1 MEVPPFHHHRYV
13 PPPSNFSESP
23 NFYHHPQS
31 HHRLPA
37 PAQQHHH
44 QHHQQPPP
52 LPHLPPPS
60 APQHHRPHL
69 RPQLPPPPPLPTP
82 PQSQFKFRP
91 RHHAIDPVPSPS
103 PGPAP
108 SGQFSN
114 FIPPHL
120 LNQPARPP
128 LSPHRVPSNHQYDH
142 RHRNPS
148 FYNENSRFSDP
159 WLDLPAPARAPV
171 EPDFRYQPQQ
181 QRRPLSPLPPR
192 TDSYVMRDFDGSARY
207 RDDGISEGFRN
218 AANPEIPLWGEWK
231 ERDFEVV
238 DDGNDYRYHSGHPG
252 FERNISPGFERGI
265 DRINRDIVAA
275 DSRDIC
281 ISQSPSRNFSLNVG
295 NYESYND
302 RADDLR
308 WAYSRLEKDHEHV
321 EDDRVSLA
329 SYGVRR
335 ELFDS
340 CYDDDDR
347 LSSDRVEEE
356 LYSRS
361 LRKKQVQKKSAL
373 LRIQLG
379 KGNNRNNNRNKSH
392 DNSRYSRAY
401 YDDSKLSFGGSF
413 KGKEKDDF
421 VHPDWKTEGQREKSP
436 VELDVS
442 FKSNALVAK
451 AIKATSSPMAEPDKS
466 LAPRNRKLKKINSN
480 DGQGIKMSENSVKA
494 ASFASE
500 LDASSFSDKD
510 HKESSDKIISFKPD
524 TSTGGLDSLL
534 SSDKRGKGS
543 AEKVIVVKTDNS
555 APGLDFPS
563 GSGKDL
569 EVLTEETSVCDCRTD
584 VVEENNAGNESLAL
598 VCSDQGVK
606 RVAPDGVHLQRA
618 RKKKTVRVSIQNET
632 TNVDNSSTSSQSA
645 ASDLDEGVTLLR
657 DSTSSAGLDATND
670 VLSPSLTNDLAVEEV
685 NNSSEN
691 VVSDIKEDGVGI
703 SPSQKIPSQFSALL
717 SVSLNPGDTD
727 LHGGSRNEDKV
738 VDNELFGLNS
748 DKDLIESQNTF
759 VPSCMGDPDAAVE
772 LPCLN
777 GSLLVE
783 NDLLR
788 EDILSVHSNVS
799 LSTLKE
805 NEVHDGQI
813 DASTST
819 LNACS
824 ASTLCKSPGSMP
836 IAHKGYIDTGSE
848 EFVPLQV
855 NVSHENDNDRDSPHP
870 NLLVTDVGI
879 LGPSKIEK
887 PTTCE
892 VAENHDLYDNSLNCP
907 ASSKSFFSDP
917 LGKSAASDTCLLEDS
932 GKQSIAG
939 CATSLPLNAPRERFP
954 RSMVSHSPKVGRKR
968 KARDDQP
975 GIHDKLTSEA
985 DGFIASALDDGDRSS
1000 TLWVAKNLVSAEE
1013 EIGLGNGSNGVETGC
1028 PEEGPP
1034 EFNPSVQS
1042 GKKRKGFSLTL
1053 PSPALSEISQDPKD
1067 ATQPGCLSDAEEH
1080 TIQPEDR
1087 VDLSS
1092 SCDTA
1097 FAGVTPYSEAS
1108 VILLREDVTAGESYQ
1123 SPGGGTRGHSAIL
1136 ENEMPSPAKLEA
1148 DKNDNASSSLSASA
1162 LQIADD
1168 TLSGSGEGNF
1178 IRSDM
1183 NEKQCF
1189 GDADHANHLI
1199 LEETLAARGNTS
1211 LCSDLGG
1218 VSASSSTDRQMDSVP
1233 DTLSCMG
1240 SPEDV
1245 ISSISTGMLNDGT
1258 RLSNLSEI
1266 IEGKDPIS
1274 NKNLISGGDMIP
1286 LSVKPPSHTSKRG
1299 TKLGDAVP
1307 LDLAVDIKAPSLLS
1321 RKTFKVTQD
1330 SNPLPKKSSLTT
1342 NVPNSSFI
1350 GNFSGPTSI
1359 KYPSASKVSPFNHVA
1374 RPRTW
1379 HRTLS
1384 SSPSIKYPS
1393 ASKVSPFNHV
1403 ARPRTWHRTLSSS
1416 PSVVGQKPHGNC
1428 IQPQTNNKK
1437 EVAKVQSSYVRRG
1450 NSLVRKPS
1458 PVVATPQ
1465 GVKASRSSIGHLDSG
1480 IHDMRKG
1487 GGSENTTRVVD
1498 PPGSASLD
1506 ASNACP
1512 VRPKTPPLI
1521 SSVKLLDCLAP
1532 NPGDLTFSLL
1542 ADQPINKCPFE
1553 TPCKSSEHMNTGR
1566 SSQDEAKSSFNG
1578 CQTGVGKDSDCQN
1591 NADESSN
1598 GKKILYVKRKSNQ
1611 LVAASDS
1618 DDISLHSAE
1627 KAQVLSSGGYYKR
1640 RKNQLIRTS
1649 LEEGVRQRVVPD
1661 KILSLQ
1667 QQDAQKNIQTRC
1679 SNKRLP
1685 AGKIWLPLLTLAGF
1699 MKKKFS
1705 LVWTLCGTMSS
1716 KKDGSSERWQRVLP
1730 YLFPWRRATYW
1741 TNFMHSLSSVPIDS
1755 AASTVGQKL
1764 LLSRKRDAIYK
1775 KSISGFSLRR
1785 SKVLSVGGRSLK
1797 WSKSIERK
1805 SRKANEDATLAV
1817 VAAEKRKRARNGE
1830 RIFRIGS
1837 ERYRMDPT
1845 RKTLQRISDERP
1857 SYSDDPTENKRKKF
1871 YVPRRLL
1878 IGSDE
1883 YIRIGNGNQLVRD
1896 PKRRIRILANEK
1908 VRWSLHTARL
1918 RLARKKKYCQ
1928 FFTRFGK
1935 CNKDDKK
1942 CPYIHDPSK
1951 IAVCTK
1957 FLNGSCSNP
1966 DCKLTHQV
1974 IPERMQDCSYF
1985 LQGLCSN
1992 ESCPYRHVN
2001 VNPNSP
2007 ICEGFLRGYCADGNE
2022 CQKKHTYVC
2031 PAFEATGD
2039 CPQGPKCKLHHPK
2052 KKRKGMKRKA
2062 ASVQKNARGRYF
2074 GAKPPDIAVSKA
2086 AVSEI
2091 ISGKGDD
2098 IFAQDGKFS
2107 DYISLDVSIEE
2118 MERSF
2123 ELRSEPTY
2131 YNEEPSH
2138 MEEAEV
2144 DELIKPVRIMNKNL
2158 ITASSPAVNSS
2169 SDMTTSY
2176 VSEESLL

>member
-31 HHRLPA
+31 HHRLPP
-37 PAQQHHH
+37 PAQQQHH

-69 RPQLPPPPPLPTP
+69 RPQLPPPPPLPLPPP
-82 PQSQFKFRP
+82 PQSQFSFRP

-128 LSPHRVPSNHQYDH
+128 LSPRRVPSKHQYDH

-159 WLDLPAPARAPV
+159 WLDLPPPARAPV

-192 TDSYVMRDFDGSARY
+192 TDSYVMT
-207 RDDGISEGFRN
+207 
-218 AANPEIPLWGEWK
+218 
-231 ERDFEVV
+231 
-238 DDGNDYRYHSGHPG
+238 
-252 FERNISPGFERGI
+252 
-265 DRINRDIVAA
+265 A

-308 WAYSRLEKDHEHV
+308 WAYSRLENDHEYV

-421 VHPDWKTEGQREKSP
+421 VHPDWKTEGQRENSP

-451 AIKATSSPMAEPDKS
+451 AIKATSSPVAEPDKS
-466 LAPRNRKLKKINSN
+466 LAPRNRKLKKINPN

-494 ASFASE
+494 ASFANE
-500 LDASSFSDKD
+500 FDASSFSDKD

-524 TSTGGLDSLL
+524 TSTGGLDSRL
-534 SSDKRGKGS
+534 SSDKCGKGS

-569 EVLTEETSVCDCRTD
+569 GVLTEETSVCDCRTD
-584 VVEENNAGNESLAL
+584 VVEENNAGNESLTL
-598 VCSDQGVK
+598 GCSDQGVK
-606 RVAPDGVHLQRA
+606 RVAPDGVLLQRA
-618 RKKKTVRVSIQNET
+618 RKRKTVRVSIQNET

-657 DSTSSAGLDATND
+657 ESISSAGMDAMND

-691 VVSDIKEDGVGI
+691 VVSDIKEDDVGI
-703 SPSQKIPSQFSALL
+703 SSSQKIPSQFSALL

-748 DKDLIESQNTF
+748 DKDLVESQNT
-759 VPSCMGDPDAAVE
+759 S
-772 LPCLN
+772 
-777 GSLLVE
+777 
-783 NDLLR
+783 
-788 EDILSVHSNVS
+788 
-799 LSTLKE
+799 E
-805 NEVHDGQI
+805 NEVHDGQM

-819 LNACS
+819 HNAFS

-855 NVSHENDNDRDSPHP
+855 N
-870 NLLVTDVGI
+870 
-879 LGPSKIEK
+879 IEK
-887 PTTCE
+887 PTTRE

-917 LGKSAASDTCLLEDS
+917 LRKSATSDTCLLEDS

-939 CATSLPLNAPRERFP
+939 SATALPLNAPRERSP
-954 RSMVSHSPKVGRKR
+954 RLTVSHSPKVGRKR
-968 KARDDQP
+968 KARDDQL

-985 DGFIASALDDGDRSS
+985 DGFIGSALDDGNRNS

-1013 EIGLGNGSNGVETGC
+1013 EIGLGNGSNSVETGC
-1028 PEEGPP
+1028 PDEGPP
-1034 EFNPSVQS
+1034 EFNPSVQG
-1042 GKKRKGFSLTL
+1042 GKKRRGFSLTL
-1053 PSPALSEISQDPKD
+1053 TSRVLSEISQDPKD
-1067 ATQPGCLSDAEEH
+1067 ATQPECLSDAEEH

-1108 VILLREDVTAGESYQ
+1108 VILLGEDVTAGESYQ
-1123 SPGGGTRGHSAIL
+1123 SPGGGTKGHSAIL
-1136 ENEMPSPAKLEA
+1136 ENEIPSPAKLEA
-1148 DKNDNASSSLSASA
+1148 DKNDNAPSTLRASA

-1183 NEKQCF
+1183 NKKQCF

-1199 LEETLAARGNTS
+1199 LEETMGARGNTS

-1245 ISSISTGMLNDGT
+1245 ISSMSTGMLNDGMQ
-1258 RLSNLSEI
+1258 LSNLSEI
-1266 IEGKDPIS
+1266 IEGKDSIS
-1274 NKNLISGGDMIP
+1274 NKNPISGGDMVP
-1286 LSVKPPSHTSKRG
+1286 LSLKPPSHTSKTG
-1299 TKLGDAVP
+1299 TKLVDAVP
-1307 LDLAVDIKAPSLLS
+1307 LDLAVDIKAASLLS
-1321 RKTFKVTQD
+1321 QKTFKVTQD
-1330 SNPLPKKSSLTT
+1330 SNPFPKKSSLTT
-1342 NVPNSSFI
+1342 NMPNSSFI
-1350 GNFSGPTSI
+1350 GNFSGPASI
-1359 KYPSASKVSPFNHVA
+1359 KYPSAAKVSPFNHVA

-1379 HRTLS
+1379 HRT
-1384 SSPSIKYPS
+1384 
-1393 ASKVSPFNHV
+1393 F
-1403 ARPRTWHRTLSSS
+1403 SSS
-1416 PSVVGQKPHGNC
+1416 PSVVGQKPRGNC

-1458 PVVATPQ
+1458 PVVATPRV
-1465 GVKASRSSIGHLDSG
+1465 VKASTSSIEHLDSG
-1480 IHDMRKG
+1480 IHDVWKG
-1487 GGSENTTRVVD
+1487 GGSENITRVVD
-1498 PPGSASLD
+1498 PPGAASLD

-1521 SSVKLLDCLAP
+1521 SSVKLLDCLTP

-1542 ADQPINKCPFE
+1542 ANLPINKCPFE
-1553 TPCKSSEHMNTGR
+1553 TPCKSAEHMNTGR
-1566 SSQDEAKSSFNG
+1566 SSQDGVKSSFNG
-1578 CQTGVGKDSDCQN
+1578 CHTGVGKDSDCQN

-1618 DDISLHSAE
+1618 EDISLHSAE
-1627 KAQVLSSGGYYKR
+1627 KTQVLSSGGYYKR

-1685 AGKIWLPLLTLAGF
+1685 GF

-1716 KKDGSSERWQRVLP
+1716 RKDGSSERWQRVLP
-1730 YLFPWRRATYW
+1730 SLFPWRRATYW
-1741 TNFMHSLSSVPIDS
+1741 TNFMHSLSSIPIDS

-1797 WSKSIERK
+1797 WSKSIERN

-1817 VAAEKRKRARNGE
+1817 VAAEKRKRARNGAVLTLSKSRNYVSRE
-1830 RIFRIGS
+1830 RIFRVGS

-1857 SYSDDPTENKRKKF
+1857 SYSDDTTENKRKKF

-2062 ASVQKNARGRYF
+2062 AGVQKNARGRYF

-2123 ELRSEPTY
+2123 ELRSELTY

-2138 MEEAEV
+2138 IEEAEV

-2158 ITASSPAVNSS
+2158 IMASSPAVNSS